1 MDVLQIIGWTLFYVL
16 NIVLAI
22 FFVLPLI
29 LMLGYYLSGKKN
41 VSTAQLNKK
50 INNQLHSF
58 AAILTAH
65 QDIRFIAPAVDS
77 FLKQEYQNFILYVV
91 ADDCEVSSLH
101 FTDERIVLLKP
112 PTALHSKIKSISYAM
127 DNFKSEPDVLV
138 IFDSDNLV
146 HPSYLKNLNQY
157 FQQGFEICQTHMLSK
172 NIDDRYARL
181 DSMGHI
187 YYTFYERLCKMKLG
201 LSSAILGLG
210 VAVNTK
216 LYREMNY
223 QTTIGGFDKKLQ
235 AQMASRVKQI
245 AFAEDALVYDEKVE
259 DASVMETQR
268 TRWIFTYFKYFK
280 DSRSLLAAGVK
291 NRNLG
296 QFLLGLSM
304 VRPPMLLLVA
314 TVGFTMVISLLIATK
329 IFIAWLIILL
339 LFVLNFIFTIATQS
353 KQQGML
359 GTIVHIPKLFLIQAK
374 SLLKIKRAKK
384 DFLKTQHQKII
395 YIDEVLSNEH
405 K

>member
-22 FFVLPLI
+22 FFMLPLLLI
-29 LMLGYYLSGKKN
+29 LFYYLSGKKN
-41 VSTAQLNKK
+41 TPTAQLNKQL
-50 INNQLHSF
+50 NNKNYSF

-77 FLKQEYQNFILYVV
+77 FLKQTYQNFILYVV
-91 ADDCEVSSLH
+91 ADDCEVSKLH
-101 FTDERIVLLKP
+101 FTDERIVILKP
-112 PTALHSKIKSISYAM
+112 PTSLHSKIKSISYAM
-127 DNFKSEPDVLV
+127 DNFKIEPDVLV

-146 HPSYLKNLNQY
+146 HPLYLNNLNQY

-210 VAVNTK
+210 IAVSTK

-223 QTTIGGFDKKLQ
+223 QTTIGGFDKRLQ
-235 AQMASRVKQI
+235 AQMAGRVKQI

-259 DASVMETQR
+259 DASVMEKQR
-268 TRWIFTYFKYFK
+268 TRWIYTYFKYFK
-280 DSRSLLAAGVK
+280 DSKGLLVTGIK
-291 NRNLG
+291 NKNLG
-296 QFLLGLSM
+296 QILLSFSM
-304 VRPPMLLLVA
+304 LRPPMFLLMGAVGIVMIIALIVA
-314 TVGFTMVISLLIATK
+314 PKVFLG
-329 IFIAWLIILL
+329 WLIL
-339 LFVLNFIFTIATQS
+339 LFLFVSNFIFTIATQS

-359 GTIVHIPKLFLIQAK
+359 GTIIHIPCLFLIQAK
-374 SLLKIKRAKK
+374 SILKIKKAKK

-395 YIDEVLSNEH
+395 YIDEILNNEYR
-405 K
+405 